1 MTVGRIGFGLTLLLA
16 LAGTLGFIATQSF
29 LVALLLLAAPLPA
42 FIGLLTSGGD
52 RTLTEVPMRWRGDDA
67 VEQRLDESL
76 RRGSHVR
83 AIRRVGD
90 GETEYVLP
98 GVPALARRSEP
109 DCH

>member
-1 MTVGRIGFGLTLLLA
+1 MTIGRIGFGLTLLLA

-42 FIGLLTSGGD
+42 FIGLLTGGGD
-52 RTLTEVPMRWRGDDA
+52 RTLTEASMRWRGDDA

-76 RRGSHVR
+76 RLSPHARTLTP
-83 AIRRVGD
+83 VGD
-90 GETEYVLP
+90 DETGYVLP
-98 GVPALARRSEP
+98 GVPALACRSEP